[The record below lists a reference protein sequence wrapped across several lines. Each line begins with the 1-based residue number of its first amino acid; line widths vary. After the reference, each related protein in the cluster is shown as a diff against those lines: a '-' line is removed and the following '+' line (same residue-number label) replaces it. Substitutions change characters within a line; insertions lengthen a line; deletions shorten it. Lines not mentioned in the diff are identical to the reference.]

1 MRNIFQFPSVDNL
14 YFIVLRFY
22 CDKLKGVM
30 YQMIDNVL
38 MDFTFI
44 YIFLMNLF
52 LIFDCTGSSLLD
64 RLSLVSVSR
73 GCSSLRY
80 MGFLWWLLWQW
91 SLGSRVQGLSSCSSQ
106 APEHRVLSYGA
117 WA

>member
-44 YIFLMNLF
+44 YYFFNEFIFNF
-52 LIFDCTGSSLLD
+52 
-64 RLSLVSVSR
+64 
-73 GCSSLRY
+73 
-80 MGFLWWLLWQW
+80 
-91 SLGSRVQGLSSCSSQ
+91 
-106 APEHRVLSYGA
+106 
-117 WA
+117 